1 MVRSLAVLMDAI
13 ESIKVAK
20 DTSFALLLEAERR
33 GYRIHY
39 LTQGGL
45 AIRDGTPWARLAPL
59 SVRDDAKDAR
69 RGDLDRLA
77 RIGRDPCPQ
86 GPTGRR
92 PIHL

>member
-39 LTQGGL
+39 LTQGGPRHPRWY
-45 AIRDGTPWARLAPL
+45 AVGA
-59 SVRDDAKDAR
+59 
-69 RGDLDRLA
+69 
-77 RIGRDPCPQ
+77 
-86 GPTGRR
+86 TGAAFGAG
-92 PIHL
+92 